1 MPSILIYDEEK
12 YMKDFVVVIPARL
25 ASTRLD
31 RKPLADI
38 CGKPM
43 ILHTYMR
50 ALEAT
55 NAENIFVVT
64 DSDEIKDI
72 CESHTANVIMTS
84 ELCHTGTDRIAEFA
98 QMIPAKTYINLQG
111 DEPLMS
117 SKSIQKIIQLAQENP
132 DVIINGWAKL
142 SSSEEY
148 FSPNIPKVVLKTD
161 GSLMYMSRSPIPGNK
176 KKGFIEAKKQ
186 VCIYAFPKSALDWL
200 RANASKTEIEKLED
214 IEILRFLE
222 SNWTIKM
229 TELDGQSIAV
239 DTVDDLGKV
248 RKIMKAK
255 QNLLKKDPFEIEN
268 FQTSFSAPVDRSE
281 HFRGKHG

>member
-1 MPSILIYDEEK
+1 
-12 YMKDFVVVIPARL
+12 MKDFVIVIPARL

-55 NAENIFVVT
+55 NSENIFVVT
-64 DSDEIKDI
+64 DSNEIKDI
-72 CESHTANVIMTS
+72 CESHSANVKMTS
-84 ELCHTGTDRIAEFA
+84 ELCCTGTDRIAQFA

-117 SKSIQKIIQLAQENP
+117 SKNIQKMIQLAQENP
-132 DVIINGWAKL
+132 DVIINGWAEVN
-142 SSSEEY
+142 SIEEY

-176 KKGFIEAKKQ
+176 EKEFIGAKKQ
-186 VCIYAFPKSALDWL
+186 VCIYAFPKLALDWL
-200 RANASKTEIEKLED
+200 HANASKTEIEKLED

-222 SNWTIKM
+222 SNWKIQM
-229 TELDGQSIAV
+229 TELDGKSIAV
-239 DTVDDLGKV
+239 DTVEDLGKV
-248 RKIMKAK
+248 RKIMQVQ
-255 QNLLKKDPFEIEN
+255 QNLVKKDRFVFPN
-268 FQTSFSAPVDRSE
+268 SQTLFSATIDQAEGFQS
-281 HFRGKHG
+281 KHG